1 MNRQKAWQIPIS
13 PFKEMR
19 KIQWGWGRKGVS
31 WALAL
36 RGWAGTLGLGP
47 LRTTTTGEISPLAI
61 CGLWPGAAGAGGG
74 SEKKSI
80 YHVFKLC
87 PWGTARVSLSPLEE
101 GLEICLGGQG
111 ASTVDQ

>member
-1 MNRQKAWQIPIS
+1 
-13 PFKEMR
+13 MR

-61 CGLWPGAAGAGGG
+61 CGLWRGAG
-74 SEKKSI
+74 KKSMH
-80 YHVFKLC
+80 HVFELC
-87 PWGTARVSLSPLEE
+87 PWGTAWVSLSPLEE